1 MIRQM
6 HYGSKYKGL
15 KGGSELQIY
24 KRSFIGLFLISIILL
39 NACNSGSVR
48 MEEVVEDGLIIN
60 SISVG
65 LGGNE
70 DLDTTVVSYNFN
82 LWNRTDKSIVIKTVE
97 PILTAELR
105 DRLTDT
111 NIQLDI
117 NREINKN
124 SSEALSGTFMLN
136 TKGLDKEG
144 IMDLKINVKEF
155 TVTTEQV
162 IGVYRENG

>member
-1 MIRQM
+1 M
-6 HYGSKYKGL
+6 
-15 KGGSELQIY
+15 QIY